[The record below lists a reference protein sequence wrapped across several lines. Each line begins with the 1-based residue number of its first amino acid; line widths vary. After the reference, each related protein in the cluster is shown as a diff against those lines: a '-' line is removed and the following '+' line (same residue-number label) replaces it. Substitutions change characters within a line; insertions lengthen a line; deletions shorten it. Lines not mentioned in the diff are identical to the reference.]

1 MKEYIICDPYTF
13 MKNADFVRNNIR
25 LEKLWRKAVWSVR
38 NRQYNRT
45 IVRIMR
51 NDDKITSFGYNS
63 LNEGNLWIF
72 ELNDRVR
79 SMLDE
84 DNMEYVIFEADTIE
98 VKFNN
103 KAARCL
109 AGDYVAAYDVYGNGH
124 YCCTIE
130 YISDRMD

>member
-1 MKEYIICDPYTF
+1 MKD
-13 MKNADFVRNNIR
+13 ADFVRNNIR

-38 NRQYNRT
+38 NRQYDRT
-45 IVRIMR
+45 IVRITR
-51 NDDKITSFGYNS
+51 NDDEITSFGYKS

-84 DNMEYVIFEADTIE
+84 DNMEYVIFNADTVE
-98 VKFNN
+98 VKAND
-103 KAARCL
+103 KVVRCL
-109 AGDYVAAYDVYGNGH
+109 PGDCVAAYDVYGNGH

-130 YISDRMD
+130 YMSDRMD

>member
-13 MKNADFVRNNIR
+13 MKNAGFVGNYKRI
-25 LEKLWRKAVWSVR
+25 EKLQQKAVWSVR

-45 IVRIMR
+45 IVRITR

-130 YISDRMD
+130 YMSDRMD